1 MVISIATLVYQRVSN
16 TNAFKKG
23 QSYMKVQYSA
33 AELGIHRQANI
44 ATTDQGKQCW
54 SYLLI
59 TNQIKQNHSQCQTLY
74 EEYPLVN

>member
-1 MVISIATLVYQRVSN
+1 
-16 TNAFKKG
+16 
-23 QSYMKVQYSA
+23 MKVQYSA